1 MPIVGKHDIVYK
13 TGSTQDIAMPLAE
26 NWALPKALLFV
37 VICILQYIHRIIW
50 ADWYIMLVVICILQ
64 YIHRI
69 IWADWYIMLVVIC
82 ILQYI
87 HRLCGVIATLCL
99 GKWLQSKAGNINCIY
114 YVLVDVHSCA
124 TVWSVWRWLCHWVV
138 MPAGTRLLD
147 CWKMPN
153 CSFRYFHLSN
163 SKTYV
168 VIFCTV
174 LLHHSLLFL

>member
-69 IWADWYIMLVVIC
+69 MWGDCFIMLGEMTAVESRK
-82 ILQYI
+82 Y
-87 HRLCGVIATLCL
+87 
-99 GKWLQSKAGNINCIY
+99 
-114 YVLVDVHSCA
+114 
-124 TVWSVWRWLCHWVV
+124 
-138 MPAGTRLLD
+138 
-147 CWKMPN
+147 
-153 CSFRYFHLSN
+153 
-163 SKTYV
+163 
-168 VIFCTV
+168 
-174 LLHHSLLFL
+174 